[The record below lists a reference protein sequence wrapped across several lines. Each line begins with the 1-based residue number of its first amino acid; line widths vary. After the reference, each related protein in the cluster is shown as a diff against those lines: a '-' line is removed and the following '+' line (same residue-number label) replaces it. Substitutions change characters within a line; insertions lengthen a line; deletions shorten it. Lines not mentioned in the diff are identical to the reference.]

1 LAPRVARWEGKALWL
16 FNRPKT
22 DPRNGRLVFLI
33 ECLMNQNARDM
44 GAAESPACTREVIE
58 LLVDAEVGIV
68 QIPCPEMACL
78 GFERRRSGGESIR
91 QALESPEA
99 TACCQSLALATADK
113 IQCYVNQGFEVL
125 AVLGGNEQS
134 PDCAVH
140 TAGESETQL
149 THKSGV
155 FVEML
160 AVELTQRGLQIKFR
174 GMRDANSRLL
184 MEDLEWLRD
193 QLDM

>member
-1 LAPRVARWEGKALWL
+1 MRL

-44 GAAESPACTREVIE
+44 GAAESPACTQEVIE
-58 LLVDAEVGIV
+58 LLLDTGIGTV
-68 QIPCPEMACL
+68 QIPCPEIACL
-78 GFERRRSGGESIR
+78 GFERLRSDGQSIR
-91 QALESPEA
+91 QALESSDA
-99 TACCQSLALATADK
+99 TACCQSLALATAEK
-113 IQCYVNQGFEVL
+113 IQCYVNQRFEVL

-134 PDCAVH
+134 PGCAVH

-155 FVEML
+155 FMEML
-160 AVELTQRGLQIKFR
+160 AEELTQRGLQIRFR
-174 GMRDANSRLL
+174 GIRDANSKLL
-184 MEDLEWLRD
+184 KEDLEWLRD
-193 QLDM
+193 RVDV